1 MIIIHSIYNTY
12 KPSYLSHI
20 AGFLSSS
27 SFLHDIPFSG
37 YLAIRTICSPVAFC
51 GLLHVGFIATYR
63 TKRGTYLLIL
73 CTVCHSKSFGL
84 GFSKKKKIKIS
95 EKIRESLL
103 SVKLSSI

>member
-12 KPSYLSHI
+12 KPSYLSHV

-51 GLLHVGFIATYR
+51 GLLHVGFIATYW

-73 CTVCHSKSFGL
+73 CTVCHRTAKVL
-84 GFSKKKKIKIS
+84 DWDLAKKKKSKFQ
-95 EKIRESLL
+95 KRF
-103 SVKLSSI
+103 VKACLV